1 VGGESEFAELLRARR
16 YASGLTQ
23 EELARKAG
31 VGVRTLRDLETGRA
45 ATPHRATVDLLANA
59 LELAGPDRDEFIT
72 SARSARALGP
82 DDLVTVALPP
92 APELIGRDG
101 DLRDVTALLEVAGLV
116 TLVGLAGVG
125 KTALALAVG
134 ERAADRFPGGVGGVA
149 ITDRSTDTDELAAA
163 AAVFGAS
170 RAERLPARLA
180 NRGPALLIVDGADR
194 AGEAARAMVSWLRS
208 RIPRLRLL
216 VTSRHPLQLP
226 GEHHWPVAPL
236 EVPPLGAGDVTSY
249 AAVALFLDR
258 LRRVRQH
265 PVLAEEVP
273 IVGEL
278 ARRLGGLP
286 LALELVAARGRVLEL
301 AEILDRYGDRVL
313 DLGTG
318 EPPGS
323 TLRDAVAASCRLLD
337 AGEWA
342 CLQWL
347 AVFCARWSLELA
359 EDLLAPRSA
368 GRDVVGL
375 VDRLVGLGLVSL
387 RPGGHGLRFRLA
399 DVVRE
404 YVFEQHP
411 ADLEEARNRHADVMA
426 RLVARTRED
435 FAGSGRGALVTGWDY
450 LTADL
455 RTALD
460 HASAV
465 DPHTA
470 LRIAAALPRWWR
482 MRGREAEGLATLTR
496 LLADP
501 RTADAE
507 PSLRAEANRGITYL
521 TAS

>member
-1 VGGESEFAELLRARR
+1 MDGEFADLLRARR
-16 YASGLTQ
+16 YAAGLTQ
-23 EELARKAG
+23 DELARKAG

-59 LELAGPDRDEFIT
+59 LGLDGPDRDEFTTI
-72 SARSARALGP
+72 ARAARTLGP
-82 DDLVTVALPP
+82 DELVTVELPP
-92 APELIGRDG
+92 APKLIGRDG
-101 DLRDVTALLEVAGLV
+101 DVRDVTALLEVASLV

-125 KTALALAVG
+125 KTGLALAIGHGVG
-134 ERAADRFPGGVGGVA
+134 ERFPGGVGGVA
-149 ITDRSTDTDELAAA
+149 ITERSTEADELAAA

-170 RAERLPARLA
+170 RVERLPARLA
-180 NRGPALLIVDGADR
+180 NRGRVLLIVDGADR
-194 AGEAARAMVSWLRS
+194 DGEATRAMVSWLRS
-208 RIPRLRLL
+208 RVPSLRLL
-216 VTSRHPLQLP
+216 VTSRHPLRLP
-226 GEHHWPVAPL
+226 GEHHWPVSPL
-236 EVPPLGAGDVTSY
+236 EVPPPGASDVTSY

-258 LRRVRQH
+258 LLLVRQH
-265 PVLAEEVP
+265 PVAAAELP
-273 IVGEL
+273 ILGEL
-278 ARRLGGLP
+278 VRRLGGLP

-301 AEILDRYGDRVL
+301 EEILDRYGNRVL

-318 EPPGS
+318 EPAGS
-323 TLRDAVAASCRLLD
+323 TLRDAVAASCALLD
-337 AGEWA
+337 PGEWA

-359 EDLLAPRSA
+359 EDLLGPRSA

-375 VDRLVGLGLVSL
+375 VDRLVALGLVSL

-411 ADLEEARNRHADVMA
+411 VDLDEARNRHADVMA
-426 RLVARTRED
+426 RLVTRTREN

-455 RTALD
+455 RAALD

-465 DPHTA
+465 DPPTA

-482 MRGREAEGLATLTR
+482 LRGREAEGLATLIG

-507 PSLRAEANRGITYL
+507 PSLRAEANRGIAYL
-521 TAS
+521 AEG